1 MGDSW
6 QAENLQNQAAGSAW
20 ASAPRDTAHT
30 AWVILDM
37 GEATNPY
44 WELRIHPSQ
53 LYPEAFASTVQV
65 SASNN
70 AVTWEPL
77 TSAHG
82 LVMGDGSEPLTLRF
96 PSNQSRYLK
105 VDFENTT
112 AQPGDRYYTV
122 VDHLAVGGAPNLK
135 MRLNSILVRRA
146 TTHNLVLQLSIP
158 FITRLKPLKHR
169 ISIP

>member
-1 MGDSW
+1 
-6 QAENLQNQAAGSAW
+6 
-20 ASAPRDTAHT
+20 
-30 AWVILDM
+30 M

-122 VDHLAVGGAPNLK
+122 VDHLAVGGAPESQNALDLYFSAPGDDPQFGAAAFYTVHYAAQAFEAEDFNTVESLAGARASCG
-135 MRLNSILVRRA
+135 MTPNHCATARLS
-146 TTHNLVLQLSIP
+146 
-158 FITRLKPLKHR
+158 
-169 ISIP
+169 